1 MITVKV
7 YTILREKLGTD
18 TITLEAKNI
27 TEVLEQLLK
36 KFGENLKEIL
46 YEKSGRIKGYFI
58 FLLNGRVIG
67 ANKFTQTKLNPGDVL
82 HIFPPIAGG

>member
-1 MITVKV
+1 MITIKV

-27 TEVLEQLLK
+27 ADVLEQLLK
-36 KFGENLKEIL
+36 KFGEKLKETL
-46 YEKSGRIKGYFI
+46 YEKSGKVKSYYI
-58 FLLNGRVIG
+58 FLLNGRVIESNRF
-67 ANKFTQTKLNPGDVL
+67 AQTKLNPGDVL